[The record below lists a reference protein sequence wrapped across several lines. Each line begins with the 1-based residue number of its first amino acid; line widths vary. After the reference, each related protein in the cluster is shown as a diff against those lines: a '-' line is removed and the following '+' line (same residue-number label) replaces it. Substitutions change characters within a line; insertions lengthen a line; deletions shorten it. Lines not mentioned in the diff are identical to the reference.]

1 VMAPREA
8 MFKTKAAATKALD
21 LDETIAE
28 AHTSLGFLSYIFDWD
43 WAVAEKHYKRAIE
56 LNPNY
61 ATAHHWYSL
70 YLTAMLRMNEAIVE
84 AKTAQELDPFSLIIN
99 TDLGLVFYRARQYDR
114 AIEQLKKTL
123 EMEPNFAAA
132 RWNLGRAFL
141 QKQMHPE
148 AIAELRRAAELSGR
162 NPVYL
167 AALGHAL
174 AVSGRRQ
181 EAVRILDDLK
191 GLSKRRYVLP
201 SLIAIIYIGLED
213 GDQAFAW
220 LEKAYQERSDFMI
233 VLKVEPVLDGLRSDP
248 RFADLLQR
256 VGLTQ

>member
-1 VMAPREA
+1 MGHSSTHEVTQLLIEW
-8 MFKTKAAATKALD
+8 KTAKARLYHELAKR
-21 LDETIAE
+21 
-28 AHTSLGFLSYIFDWD
+28 WV
-43 WAVAEKHYKRAIE
+43 VAEKHYRRASQ
-56 LNPNY
+56 LNANY

-70 YLTAMLRMNEAIVE
+70 YLTAMLRMHEAVAE
-84 AKTAQELDPFSLIIN
+84 AQTAQELDPFSLIIN

-141 QKQMHPE
+141 QKRMYPE
-148 AIAELRRAAELSGR
+148 AIAELRRATELSGH

-181 EAVRILDDLK
+181 EATKILNNLK
-191 GLSKRRYVLP
+191 ELSKRRYVLP
-201 SLIAIIYIGLED
+201 SLIAIIYIGLD
-213 GDQAFAW
+213 HKDQAFVW
-220 LEKAYQERSDFMI
+220 LEKAYQDRSDFMI
-233 VLKVEPVLDGLRSDP
+233 VLRVEPVLDGLRSDP
-248 RFADLLQR
+248 RFRDLLER
-256 VGLTQ
+256 VGLMQ